1 MTHDVGSLSRMWNF
15 QGCVSTIPA
24 RDRKVLICV
33 KYHRRCSPVSL
44 FNNILGHVCA
54 DILLFILRRCHIT
67 SKVHTSFMQLR
78 EWSSLTLYL
87 LFCCLV
93 DLVVTAL
100 DLESACLSC
109 LNCHGQVYL
118 SALTFPLRV
127 EFIPEIL
134 LGQRV
139 KLRSAK
145 KSR

>member
-1 MTHDVGSLSRMWNF
+1 MCVTHDVGALSRMW
-15 QGCVSTIPA
+15 
-24 RDRKVLICV
+24 ICV
-33 KYHRRCSPVSL
+33 LYHRRCSPVSL
-44 FNNILGHVCA
+44 LNNILRHVCT

-67 SKVHTSFMQLR
+67 SKVHSFMQLW

-118 SALTFPLRV
+118 SVITFPLRV

-145 KSR
+145 KSG